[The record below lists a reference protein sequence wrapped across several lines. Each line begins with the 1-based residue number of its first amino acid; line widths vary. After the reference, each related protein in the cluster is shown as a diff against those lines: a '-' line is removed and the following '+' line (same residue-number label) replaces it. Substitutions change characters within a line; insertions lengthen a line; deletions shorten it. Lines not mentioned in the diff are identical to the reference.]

1 MIFAA
6 TTFFHLVNLKE
17 LPTILT
23 AFLTFQLDSGM
34 HCRTFFR
41 ASFFFFFFRLKT
53 KIQGRVVKKKK
64 QGKDKPGLERNLNSD
79 MRA

>member
-17 LPTILT
+17 LPRILT

-41 ASFFFFFFRLKT
+41 ASFFFSDLRLKYRAGYL
-53 KIQGRVVKKKK
+53 KNRVKVSR
-64 QGKDKPGLERNLNSD
+64 G
-79 MRA
+79 

>member
-41 ASFFFFFFRLKT
+41 ASFFFLDLRLKYRA
-53 KIQGRVVKKKK
+53 GYLKK
-64 QGKDKPGLERNLNSD
+64 QGKDKPGFERNLNSD

>member
-34 HCRTFFR
+34 HCRTFFG
-41 ASFFFFFFRLKT
+41 ASFFFFFRLKT
-53 KIQGRVVKKKK
+53 KIRGRVFTK
-64 QGKDKPGLERNLNSD
+64 QGKDQPGLKRNLNSD

>member
-41 ASFFFFFFRLKT
+41 ASVFFFR
-53 KIQGRVVKKKK
+53 GRVVEK
-64 QGKDKPGLERNLNSD
+64 QRKDKPGLERNLNSD

>member
-41 ASFFFFFFRLKT
+41 ASFFFFLDLRLKYRA
-53 KIQGRVVKKKK
+53 GYLKK

>member
-41 ASFFFFFFRLKT
+41 ASFFFFFRLKT
-53 KIQGRVVKKKK
+53 KIQGRVFKK

>member
-41 ASFFFFFFRLKT
+41 ASFFFFRLKT
-53 KIQGRVVKKKK
+53 KIQGRVFKK
-64 QGKDKPGLERNLNSD
+64 QGKGKPGLERNLNSD

>member
-23 AFLTFQLDSGM
+23 AFVTFQLDSGM

-41 ASFFFFFFRLKT
+41 ASFFFFFR
-53 KIQGRVVKKKK
+53 GRVVKK
-64 QGKDKPGLERNLNSD
+64 QRKDKPGLE
-79 MRA
+79 

>member
-23 AFLTFQLDSGM
+23 AFLTFQLESGM

-41 ASFFFFFFRLKT
+41 ASFFFFRLKT
-53 KIQGRVVKKKK
+53 KIQGQVVQNRVKISR
-64 QGKDKPGLERNLNSD
+64 G
-79 MRA
+79 

>member
-1 MIFAA
+1 MIFVA

-23 AFLTFQLDSGM
+23 AFLTLKLDSGM
-34 HCRTFFR
+34 PCGTFFR
-41 ASFFFFFFRLKT
+41 TSFLFLNT
-53 KIQGRVVKKKK
+53 GPGSSK
-64 QGKDKPGLERNLNSD
+64 QGKDKPGLVRNLNSD

>member
-6 TTFFHLVNLKE
+6 TTFFYLISKPKKE

-41 ASFFFFFFRLKT
+41 ASFFFRLKT
-53 KIQGRVVKKKK
+53 KIQGRVVQNRVKISR
-64 QGKDKPGLERNLNSD
+64 G
-79 MRA
+79 

>member
-6 TTFFHLVNLKE
+6 TTFFHVVNLKE
-17 LPTILT
+17 LPMILT

-34 HCRTFFR
+34 HRRTFFR
-41 ASFFFFFFRLKT
+41 ASFFRLKT
-53 KIQGRVVKKKK
+53 KIQGRVVQNM
-64 QGKDKPGLERNLNSD
+64 QGKDKRGLVRNLNSD

>member
-6 TTFFHLVNLKE
+6 TTFFHLGNLKE
-17 LPTILT
+17 LPAILT

-41 ASFFFFFFRLKT
+41 ASFFFFFFLDLRLKY
-53 KIQGRVVKKKK
+53 
-64 QGKDKPGLERNLNSD
+64 
-79 MRA
+79 RAG

>member
-23 AFLTFQLDSGM
+23 AFLTFQLDSGT

-41 ASFFFFFFRLKT
+41 ASFFFFFRLKT
-53 KIQGRVVKKKK
+53 KIQGRVV
-64 QGKDKPGLERNLNSD
+64 QNRGKINRG
-79 MRA
+79 

>member
-53 KIQGRVVKKKK
+53 KIQGRVV
-64 QGKDKPGLERNLNSD
+64 QNRGKISRG
-79 MRA
+79 

>member
-34 HCRTFFR
+34 HCRTFFG
-41 ASFFFFFFRLKT
+41 ASFFFFLDLRLKYGAGYLQNRV
-53 KIQGRVVKKKK
+53 KISRG
-64 QGKDKPGLERNLNSD
+64 
-79 MRA
+79 

>member
-17 LPTILT
+17 LPRILT

-41 ASFFFFFFRLKT
+41 ASFFFFLDLRLKYRAGYL
-53 KIQGRVVKKKK
+53 KNRVKVSR
-64 QGKDKPGLERNLNSD
+64 G
-79 MRA
+79 

>member
-6 TTFFHLVNLKE
+6 TTFFHLVSLKE

-41 ASFFFFFFRLKT
+41 ASFFFFFRLKT
-53 KIQGRVVKKKK
+53 KIQGRVFKK

>member
-6 TTFFHLVNLKE
+6 TTFFHLGNLKD
-17 LPTILT
+17 LPAILT

-41 ASFFFFFFRLKT
+41 ASFFFLDLRLKYRA
-53 KIQGRVVKKKK
+53 GYLKK

>member
-41 ASFFFFFFRLKT
+41 ASFFFLDLRLKYRAGYL
-53 KIQGRVVKKKK
+53 KNRVKVSR
-64 QGKDKPGLERNLNSD
+64 G
-79 MRA
+79 

>member
-34 HCRTFFR
+34 HCRTFFVLV
-41 ASFFFFFFRLKT
+41 FFFRLKT
-53 KIQGRVVKKKK
+53 EIQGRVV
-64 QGKDKPGLERNLNSD
+64 QTG
-79 MRA
+79 

>member
-23 AFLTFQLDSGM
+23 AFLTFKLDSGI
-34 HCRTFFR
+34 HRRTFFR
-41 ASFFFFFFRLKT
+41 ASFFFFFRLKT
-53 KIQGRVVKKKK
+53 KIQGRVVKK